1 MLYNMAKIYII
12 YEIISLSTTFLYYLC
27 CITNNKEH
35 HAAIIQVTPESG
47 NILRTIFKI
56 AIR

>member
-1 MLYNMAKIYII
+1 MAKIYII

>member
-1 MLYNMAKIYII
+1 MAKIYII

-47 NILRTIFKI
+47 NILRLILKI
-56 AIR
+56 AVR

>member
-47 NILRTIFKI
+47 NILRLILKI